1 MSRTLAL
8 VWVWHCLA
16 GCLEVFN
23 PGFGPAD
30 PRGLLVIKFMT
41 EPLDLKINGSSLF
54 LDAQP
59 LLWNC
64 VCHQGCEKRRII
76 HLRRQTPHVDTS
88 NNNNNNNKIFL
99 VEMLSYRPS
108 ELEEH
113 QTHLY

>member
-41 EPLDLKINGSSLF
+41 EPLDLKINGSSSS
-54 LDAQP
+54 
-59 LLWNC
+59 W
-64 VCHQGCEKRRII
+64 
-76 HLRRQTPHVDTS
+76 
-88 NNNNNNNKIFL
+88 
-99 VEMLSYRPS
+99 MLSHYFGIVFAIKDVKR
-108 ELEEH
+108 EG
-113 QTHLY
+113 LYI